1 MKTKTEFIESIY
13 YLALEMGVADGEV
26 TDLEMN
32 SINRVIHDCMK
43 YSDANNNVFSKK
55 SLVEVNDVK
64 IFTVWMNNF
73 FDNQTMQFLNT
84 HIESLSVLP
93 RETKKLILNA
103 LWFVAKVD
111 ENVAEGEVS
120 FFMHLK
126 QCWKMDS

>member
-1 MKTKTEFIESIY
+1 
-13 YLALEMGVADGEV
+13 
-26 TDLEMN
+26 
-32 SINRVIHDCMK
+32 MK

-111 ENVAEGEVS
+111 ENAAEGEVS

>member
-1 MKTKTEFIESIY
+1 MQKQEPIESIY

-26 TDLEMN
+26 TDMEM
-32 SINRVIHDCMK
+32 SAINRVIHDCMK

-55 SLVEVNDVK
+55 SLAEVNDVK

-73 FDNQTMQFLNT
+73 FDNQTMQFLNS

-103 LWFVAKVD
+103 LWFVAKID
-111 ENVAEGEVS
+111 ENTDKGEVS

-126 QCWKMDS
+126 QCWKIDS

>member
-1 MKTKTEFIESIY
+1 MTMSSYPSTSP
-13 YLALEMGVADGEV
+13 
-26 TDLEMN
+26 
-32 SINRVIHDCMK
+32 
-43 YSDANNNVFSKK
+43 NVFSKK
-55 SLVEVNDVK
+55 SLGEVNDVK

-93 RETKKLILNA
+93 KETKKLILNA

-111 ENVAEGEVS
+111 ENADEGEFS
-120 FFMHLK
+120 FYTHLK

>member
-1 MKTKTEFIESIY
+1 MIKKTEFIESIY

-43 YSDANNNVFSKK
+43 YSDVNNNFFSKK

-111 ENVAEGEVS
+111 ENAAEGEVS